1 MAGKRILLARAEVN
15 MIAAD
20 DVYTADDQLLIP
32 ADTVL
37 TEDVIAALKEHS
49 VFAIH
54 IKVDEKDKKT
64 PIFYEPDD
72 TKDVEPETAAQ
83 DSETAQNRN
92 SDTAKT
98 DESRKGDQVFAGRSR
113 IIRKNKRKK
122 IIMKR
127 FVNLLSLRHFMRNF

>member
-64 PIFYEPDD
+64 PIFYEPWMIL
-72 TKDVEPETAAQ
+72 
-83 DSETAQNRN
+83 RML
-92 SDTAKT
+92 
-98 DESRKGDQVFAGRSR
+98 SRKQQHRIQKQHRIGILIRQKRTKAERRSSFRRKSR

>member
-83 DSETAQNRN
+83 DSETACK
-92 SDTAKT
+92 SG
-98 DESRKGDQVFAGRSR
+98 RKLLQLRSA
-113 IIRKNKRKK
+113 
-122 IIMKR
+122 
-127 FVNLLSLRHFMRNF
+127 

>member
-54 IKVDEKDKKT
+54 IKVDEKDKKHR
-64 PIFYEPDD
+64 FFM
-72 TKDVEPETAAQ
+72 
-83 DSETAQNRN
+83 NRMILRML
-92 SDTAKT
+92 
-98 DESRKGDQVFAGRSR
+98 SRKQQHRIQKQHRIGILIRQKRTKAERRSSFHRKSR

-122 IIMKR
+122 IIMKQ